1 MGKALKYL
9 IIGIVI
15 GGFAGLWAGINIGK
29 EKPILSNP
37 LEEPTV
43 TDRVKWKTQELLDE
57 TSKALD

>member
-1 MGKALKYL
+1 MGKALKYI

-15 GGFAGLWAGINIGK
+15 GVFAGLWAGINIGK
-29 EKPILSNP
+29 EKPVLSNP
-37 LEEPTV
+37 LQDPTV